1 VEYRDRA
8 NSSGMPLSRILRVDR
23 WAVPLAIVEKWKGG
37 EMRHYRTSTM
47 MRSVLATALFAG
59 VALLVFSCATAP
71 SAPLAPG
78 EVKLIKLDIPREES
92 IIRNLP
98 FVMTIQFEAD
108 GKPEIR
114 RACFYWSGDG
124 PYCFKVVDVSYG
136 SPGTIRVEPRAK
148 DSGAYVLEAYVL
160 YIRDGKTQPTKAIST
175 RVLIP

>member
-1 VEYRDRA
+1 
-8 NSSGMPLSRILRVDR
+8 MPSSRILRADR
-23 WAVPLAIVEKWKGG
+23 WAVPLEIVEMEGE
-37 EMRHYRTSTM
+37 EMRHYRTFTM
-47 MRSVLATALFAG
+47 MGSVLVTALFAG

-98 FVMTIQFEAD
+98 FVVTIQFEAD
-108 GKPEIR
+108 GKPEIK

-124 PYCFKVVDVSYG
+124 PYCFKVADVGYG

-148 DSGAYVLEAYVL
+148 GSGTYALEAYVL
-160 YIRDGKTQPTKAIST
+160 YIRDGKTQPTKAIGT
-175 RVLIP
+175 RVLVP